1 MEHWKKMKEELV
13 YDGWRKVI
21 RRYFLLPNGKEEAFD
36 IIGSNNYV
44 IIAAFTEN
52 HDAILVQQYRPG
64 AEEVLVSFPE
74 GGIEEAESLAEAAR
88 RELLEETGYSAGEVQ
103 LLKSFR
109 RAYSNQQYHTFI
121 ATHCKKIGDQQLDD
135 SEFIEVFTKPLT
147 EFRSL
152 IKDAH
157 DHSFH
162 NVGSAYL
169 ALDFLDKL

>member
-1 MEHWKKMKEELV
+1 MEHWKKIKEELV
-13 YDGWRKVI
+13 YSGWRKVF
-21 RRYFLLPNGKEEAFD
+21 RRYFILPDGKEEAFD
-36 IIGSNNYV
+36 IIGSNYYV

-52 HDAILVQQYRPG
+52 HDAILVKQFRPG

-74 GGIEEAESLAEAAR
+74 GGIEEGESLAEAAR

-109 RAYSNQQYHTFI
+109 RAYSNQQYHTLI
-121 ATHCKKIGDQQLDD
+121 ATNCKKTSEQQLDD
-135 SEFIEVFTKPLT
+135 SEFIEVFTKPLS
-147 EFRSL
+147 EFRSF
-152 IKDAH
+152 IKDVN